1 MSTTL
6 TSKCTL
12 ADAVRR
18 SAPPRTAVGGPV
30 AMRLFGLLM
39 IWFDRV
45 RQRRHVQAL
54 DDRMLKDIGLTR
66 ADVEGEARKHFWM
79 D

>member
-12 ADAVRR
+12 A
-18 SAPPRTAVGGPV
+18 GGPAPRRAPAIESI
-30 AMRLFGLLM
+30 AMGLLDLLSV
-39 IWFDRV
+39 WLDRA
-45 RQRRHVQAL
+45 RQRRHLQAL

-66 ADVEGEARKHFWM
+66 ADVEFEAHKRFWM